1 MAADRFT
8 GFDDPKFFR
17 ALAKNQ
23 SRDWFAKHKAEY
35 EAGFAEPMKLLLDEL
50 AKKLDASYPDLE
62 LAPPKVFRIHR
73 DVRFSKDKSPYK
85 THIAGVVP
93 VRLGA
98 GKVTETAAALY
109 LHIGA
114 AERVAGGGL
123 YHFDPGQLAKFRAA
137 VVDDKRGKQLA
148 KLVKGVEKKGASIHA
163 AESLKSVPRGID
175 PEHPRGGLLKR
186 KGLVAM
192 FEDIPLR
199 SLGSHALVDWL
210 VGRGKLVAPVVRW
223 LAWETR

>member
-1 MAADRFT
+1 MPVERFT

-23 SRDWFAKHKAEY
+23 SREWFAKHKAEY
-35 EAGFAEPMKLLLDEL
+35 QAGFAEPMRLLLDEL

-62 LAPPKVFRIHR
+62 LASPKVFRIHR

-109 LHIGA
+109 LHVGA
-114 AERVAGGGL
+114 TERVAGGGL
-123 YHFDPGQLAKFRAA
+123 YHFDGSQLAKFRAA
-137 VVDDKRGKQLA
+137 VVDDARGKQLA
-148 KLVKGVEKKGASIHA
+148 KLVKGLEKKGAGIHA
-163 AESLKSVPRGID
+163 AESLKSTPRGID
-175 PEHPRGGLLKR
+175 PDHPRAELLKR

-192 FEDIPLR
+192 FEDIPAS
-199 SLGSHALVDWL
+199 SLANRTLVEWL
-210 VGRGKLVAPVVRW
+210 VGRGKLVAPLVRW
-223 LAWETR
+223 IAWETR